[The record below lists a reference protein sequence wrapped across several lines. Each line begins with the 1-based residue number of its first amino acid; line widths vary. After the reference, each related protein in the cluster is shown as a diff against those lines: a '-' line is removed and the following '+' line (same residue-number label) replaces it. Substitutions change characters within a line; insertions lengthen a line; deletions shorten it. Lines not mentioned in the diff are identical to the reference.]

1 MSILIKGME
10 MPTACSKCD
19 CGNRDYGFCQ
29 ITRDSWWHIDPSTE
43 RIENCPLVP
52 IPDHGD
58 LIDRDAVE
66 RLAVEIW
73 MRNSNGDD
81 AMQELIHKLREGF
94 PAVIPAE
101 MSEAS
106 LCICDSCDQRNDKGC
121 SVCKYINERSEE

>member
-1 MSILIKGME
+1 MSVLIKGME

-58 LIDRDAVE
+58 LVDRDELYVNTMDYCDLE
-66 RLAVEIW
+66 EKIW
-73 MRNSNGDD
+73 NT
-81 AMQELIHKLREGF
+81 

-101 MSEAS
+101 KSEES
-106 LCICDSCDQRNDKGC
+106 LCICDNCDQRNDKGC
-121 SVCKYINERSEE
+121 SVCKYIINERSEDGEN

>member
-1 MSILIKGME
+1 MSVLIKGME

-58 LIDRDAVE
+58 LIDRDVLNATDSWEWIRYGAPV
-66 RLAVEIW
+66 
-73 MRNSNGDD
+73 
-81 AMQELIHKLREGF
+81 
-94 PAVIPAE
+94 VIQA
-101 MSEAS
+101 
-106 LCICDSCDQRNDKGC
+106 
-121 SVCKYINERSEE
+121 ERSEECGIPKAIDELTKEVRELRKTIADGSKG